1 MLNDVQMSSWERKPS
16 LVRGSVFALS
26 LIIKL
31 SICREMQCNQYF
43 CHGGMCGTD
52 VYRHNDSAIVSMG
65 GTLNLLFLY
74 FDFDCRICLC
84 SQAFPNS

>member
-65 GTLNLLFLY
+65 EL
-74 FDFDCRICLC
+74 
-84 SQAFPNS
+84 